1 MKNVFALICLL
12 SLSAFVYAEVETDR
26 VKRIYLKN
34 DLDNIFDSLT
44 VDLDEEKQCL
54 LLARYESTLY
64 KLYMKDDL
72 DLAQG
77 LSWLS
82 TYNYHVGNYTE
93 AIRLC
98 TEVLNIEKEIF
109 GTSHPNYVSS
119 LSNLA
124 AYNAYIGNYF
134 GAIRLGTKALNIYKK
149 IFGTSHP
156 DYATL
161 LSNLAEYNSAISNYT
176 EAIRIGTEA
185 LNIYEEIFGTS
196 HPDYARLLD
205 NLAGYNFQI
214 GNYAE
219 AIRLGTEVLNID
231 KKIFGTSHP
240 DYATSL
246 NNLALYNSD
255 IGNYA
260 EAIRLGTE
268 ALNIRKE
275 IFGTSHPDYATSLNN
290 LALCNSAIGNYS
302 EAIRLG
308 TEALNID
315 KKIFGISHPD
325 YATSLNNLASYCFKI
340 GNYSE
345 AIRLGTEALNIY
357 KEIFGTSHPDYAT
370 SLNNL
375 ALCNSAIG
383 NYSEAIRLGT
393 EALNI
398 RKEIF
403 GTSHPDY
410 ATSLNNLASYC
421 FKIGNYA
428 EAIRLGTEALN
439 IVKEIFGTSHS
450 DYAASLNNLA
460 SYNSAIS
467 NYTEAIRLCAEALNI
482 NKKIFGISHPYYAA
496 SLNNLALYNFEIGNY
511 YEGNKYLIETVE
523 LKSQI
528 IKTGFSGLISSER
541 QSMWDAEKRLF
552 TEILPDLC
560 YTWSE
565 LNLTEYAYNGVLLS
579 KGIILN
585 ADIEFAS
592 LIAES
597 GDEEVMSLYAKLQTN
612 RKFLSKL
619 YEKPIAERLV
629 DTDSLENEC
638 ESLERELIQKSKC
651 YGDFTRNMNIDW
663 KQVQSKLNDDEIA
676 IEFVSFPTENDNIM
690 YCALTLKK
698 GNELPRMIPL
708 FEAKQLS
715 VIEPEDYYV
724 TPKISNLVWKPL
736 AEELSDVKD
745 IYFAPAGEL
754 YNIAIESLKDF
765 DGDGYIFDNW
775 NFYRL
780 SSTRELALIKEDKND
795 TNVALYG
802 GIKYDADDFAFEQ
815 NPIENYNNYYAT
827 TRSLSDS
834 IGLRAGKRYLQHT
847 LIEVEHIASL
857 YSHKSIPTQLYTG
870 LVGSETSIKR
880 LSGKNLSNLHISTHG
895 FYWSESEVKNKH
907 DLKYLRFIHQEDRPR
922 YVEDKAMTRSGLI
935 FAGANAVLQGEEIP
949 EGCDDGILTAQEI
962 AALDFRG
969 LDLLVLSA
977 CQTGLG
983 EIKGDGVFGLQRGF
997 KKAGVQSIVMSLW
1010 EVPDEAT
1017 QILMTEFYENYLS
1030 GKSKRESL
1038 LNAQKV
1044 VRESRGFEH
1053 PENWAGFILLDGL
1066 N

>member
-12 SLSAFVYAEVETDR
+12 SLSAFVYAEVETDQ

-315 KKIFGISHPD
+315 KKIFGI
-325 YATSLNNLASYCFKI
+325 
-340 GNYSE
+340 
-345 AIRLGTEALNIY
+345 
-357 KEIFGTSHPDYAT
+357 
-370 SLNNL
+370 
-375 ALCNSAIG
+375 
-383 NYSEAIRLGT
+383 
-393 EALNI
+393 
-398 RKEIF
+398 
-403 GTSHPDY
+403 SHPDY

-834 IGLRAGKRYLQHT
+834 IGLRAGKRYLRHT
-847 LIEVEHIASL
+847 LIEVEHIDSL
-857 YSHKSIPTQLYTG
+857 YFHKSIPTQLYTG

-880 LSGKNLSNLHISTHG
+880 LSGKKLSNLHISTHG
-895 FYWSESEVKNKH
+895 FYWSESKVNSDK
-907 DLKYLRFIHQEDRPR
+907 DLHHLKFLRQDESPR
-922 YVEDKAMTRSGLI
+922 LVEDKAMTRSGLL

-962 AALDFRG
+962 ASLDFRG

-997 KKAGVQSIVMSLW
+997 KKAGAQTIVMSLW
-1010 EVPDEAT
+1010 KVDDEAT
-1017 QILMTEFYENYLS
+1017 QKLMTEFYKNYLS
-1030 GKSKRESL
+1030 GKSKHESL
-1038 LNAQKV
+1038 LKAQKT
-1044 VRESRGFEH
+1044 VRKSHGFEH